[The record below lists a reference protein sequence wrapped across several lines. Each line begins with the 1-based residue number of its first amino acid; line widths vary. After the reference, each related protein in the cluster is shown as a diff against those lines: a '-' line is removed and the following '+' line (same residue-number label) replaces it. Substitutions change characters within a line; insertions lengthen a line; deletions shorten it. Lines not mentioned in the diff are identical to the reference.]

1 MSITFSFIPAKVHTR
16 SSMGVLVEYYVHDP
30 ITERMVRKRLRVNK
44 LKTKAQ
50 NIARAREIALEINDK
65 LAMGWNPL
73 LPQETATKFMPLK
86 TALRD
91 FLKNHERNIKE
102 GTIRSDTMRSY
113 RSFVNG
119 ILGYLGESTP
129 YCYQFDKAFIGK
141 FLDFQ
146 YHNKGNSA
154 RTRNNYLSF
163 VHNFC
168 NWMVDKGI
176 VRYNEAAGI
185 KSVKEPAKRRV
196 EIDAMT
202 LDAIF
207 KYLEGLPGNYYGL
220 CLTIYLCFVRRTE
233 LANLR
238 VYHFDFSRSILT
250 IPAHFSKNQK
260 EGKVTIP
267 DRLRDVLLPV
277 FQGASLNDFAFSDD
291 QFFPGPYK
299 AAPKKISDQW
309 VKVRKALN
317 LPPEFQFYSLKDTGI
332 TKLLMAGVPGVKV
345 RDQARH
351 YDLSVTDKYVRHGV
365 SLGDEEL
372 RKI

>member
-1 MSITFSFIPAKVHTR
+1 
-16 SSMGVLVEYYVHDP
+16 MGVMVEYYVHDP
-30 ITERMVRKRLRVNK
+30 VTDRMVRKRIRVNK

-73 LPQETATKFMPLK
+73 LPQEAATKFLPLK
-86 TALRD
+86 TALAD
-91 FLKNHERNIKE
+91 FLKTHDRNIKE
-102 GTIRSDTMRSY
+102 GTIRKDTLRSY

-119 ILGYLGESTP
+119 IMVYLGETSP
-129 YCYQFDKAFIGK
+129 YCYQFDKVFISK
-141 FLDFQ
+141 FLDYQ

-163 VHNFC
+163 IHNFC

-185 KSVKEPAKRRV
+185 KSVKEPAKKRI

-202 LDAIF
+202 LETIF
-207 KYLEGLPGNYYGL
+207 EYLSTQAGNYYGL
-220 CLTIYLCFVRRTE
+220 CLTIFLCFVRRTE
-233 LANLR
+233 LAHLR
-238 VYHFDFSRSILT
+238 VGHFDFERAILT
-250 IPAHFSKNQK
+250 IPAQFSKNQK
-260 EGKVTIP
+260 EGHVTIP
-267 DRLRDVLLPV
+267 DRLRDALQPV
-277 FQGASLNDFAFSDD
+277 FQGERLNDFAFSNDG
-291 QFFPGPYK
+291 FLPGPHPVT
-299 AAPKKISDQW
+299 PKKISDHW
-309 VKVRKALN
+309 VKVRKALF
-317 LPPEFQFYSLKDTGI
+317 LPQEYQFYSLKDTGI

-365 SLGDEEL
+365 SLGDSEL